1 MSSNLPLSKQN
12 APFIPQN
19 PQNRQ
24 ENALLRREQ
33 NLNSQR
39 RRHKIAE
46 FADDGM
52 SSEQIASRL
61 GITKQRVNRIANR
74 AGILIGKQG
83 GTGRIG
89 AWVPRR
95 LIASIGDLANDA
107 GCSRSALLG
116 RVIEAVFADKAMA
129 MRLLGKA
136 ALPVRGYRAGE

>member
-1 MSSNLPLSKQN
+1 MSSTLPLSKL
-12 APFIPQN
+12 PISG
-19 PQNRQ
+19 RDRIRMIST
-24 ENALLRREQ
+24 L
-33 NLNSQR
+33 S
-39 RRHKIAE
+39 
-46 FADDGM
+46 DDGL
-52 SSEQIASRL
+52 SSKQIATKL
-61 GITKQRVNRIANR
+61 GISKQRVNRIASS
-74 AGILIGKQG
+74 AGLQIGKQG